1 MELDPQYKGR
11 VGSFEAEEMK
21 KEGARVD
28 SDIKSLTETPDE
40 LCLKAEAFVMQA
52 NSLKKNCQGANAKV
66 S

>member
-1 MELDPQYKGR
+1 MELDPQHKGR

-40 LCLKAEAFVMQA
+40 LCLKAEAFVTQA
-52 NSLKKNCQGANAKV
+52 NSLKKKLPRRKCK

>member
-1 MELDPQYKGR
+1 MELDPQYEGR

-40 LCLKAEAFVMQA
+40 LCLKAEAVCHASQ
-52 NSLKKNCQGANAKV
+52 LT
-66 S
+66 

>member
-28 SDIKSLTETPDE
+28 ADIKSLTETPDE
-40 LCLKAEAFVMQA
+40 LCLKAEAFVTQA
-52 NSLKKNCQGANAKV
+52 NSLKKKLPRRKCK